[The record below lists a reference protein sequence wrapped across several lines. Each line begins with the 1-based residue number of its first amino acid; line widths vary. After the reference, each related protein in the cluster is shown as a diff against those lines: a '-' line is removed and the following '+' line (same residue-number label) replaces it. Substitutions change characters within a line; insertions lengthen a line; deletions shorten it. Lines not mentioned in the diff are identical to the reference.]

1 MQLNAG
7 KIIRLFIEYL
17 YFIISIE
24 LKYVHS
30 PLEETPVRKKLLT
43 FVMSAC
49 LLFPLLTTAAMLF
62 YPGGT
67 RNDPTSQGYRFFEQF
82 FSELGLTRSY
92 AGEPQTASFI
102 LFTSAL
108 SLAGAALVVYFCL
121 APSLFWTRSS
131 LKVISVL
138 GSVFGILS
146 GLSFI
151 GVAFTPADIYLAPHA
166 LFVQLAF
173 VTFFIAVLFYAAAI
187 FLHPQFPNV
196 YGWVCLSFSL
206 LLGIYVWL
214 LFFGPSTDMPSGLVI
229 QVTGQKLI
237 AYAAVTCMFIV
248 AYGSQKFLDR
258 EEQQLAS
265 VLKTENQ
272 PASS

>member
-1 MQLNAG
+1 
-7 KIIRLFIEYL
+7 
-17 YFIISIE
+17 
-24 LKYVHS
+24 
-30 PLEETPVRKKLLT
+30 
-43 FVMSAC
+43 MSAC

-67 RNDPTSQGYRFFEQF
+67 REDPTTQGYRFFDQF

-102 LFTSAL
+102 LFTAAL
-108 SLAGAALVVYFCL
+108 SLAGAALVVYYCL
-121 APSLFWTRSS
+121 APTLFWNRNM
-131 LKVISVL
+131 LKVFSVL
-138 GSVFGILS
+138 GSMFGILS
-146 GLSFI
+146 GLSYI

-187 FLHPQFPNV
+187 FMQPRFPNA
-196 YGWVCLSFSL
+196 YGWVNLSFGL

-214 LFFGPSTDMPSGLVI
+214 LFFGPGTATRSGLII

-248 AYGSQKFLDR
+248 AYGSQKFLQQD
-258 EEQQLAS
+258 EQRAAAT
-265 VLKTENQ
+265 LKVENQ
-272 PASS
+272 PASR